1 MSAAPLADGR
11 ACLESFIAQHG
22 VDASIQQVPGGTPT
36 AQSAAQALG
45 VPLDAV
51 IKTLILFGAR
61 TFVAAVLA
69 GNRKLDRRKLANALG
84 IGVLRLATAR
94 EVLEETGY
102 PPGGVAPIGLRKRMP
117 VVIDEDL
124 MKTPMRTL
132 VAGGGR
138 EDLLMRISAHE
149 IALFTGAQVAPIC
162 KEPGYGL

>member
-1 MSAAPLADGR
+1 MGGPALNHSLHSTAWTPPSSRCRAAHPRRSPLR
-11 ACLESFIAQHG
+11 KRWACRW
-22 VDASIQQVPGGTPT
+22 
-36 AQSAAQALG
+36 
-45 VPLDAV
+45 DAV

-69 GNRKLDRRKLANALG
+69 GNRKLDRRKLANVLG

-124 MKTPMRTL
+124 MKTPTRPL

-149 IALFTGAQVAPIC
+149 IALFTGAQGAPIC